1 MVRSWEAMHMASRKM
16 MRSTGRR
23 PGQSARERQEALASA
38 NPVMTFFARQLGMN
52 TAEQA
57 WDAGAEGEEHVGG
70 LLNQLPSV
78 GWLVMHDLEVDS
90 GGTNVD
96 HLVVGPP
103 GVFVIDTKNVQG
115 NVWVGGSNIMVNG
128 FFKDYVE
135 KLEAQALLVRDRLRA
150 EVDRGALWVQGL
162 LVFVEPDLTVKEQ
175 PKNIKVFDDQELLPA
190 LVRWRKM
197 HDPKEVAELAR
208 AARAIWGYG
217 RGVQA
222 GRKD

>member
-1 MVRSWEAMHMASRKM
+1 MANRKTT
-16 MRSTGRR
+16 RSTGRK

-38 NPVMTFFARQLGMN
+38 NPVTTFFARQLGMN

-70 LLNQLPSV
+70 LLNQLRSA
-78 GWLVMHDLEVDS
+78 GWLVMHDLKVGR
-90 GGTNVD
+90 GGANVD

-135 KLEAQALLVRDRLRA
+135 KLEVQALLVRDRLRA
-150 EVDRGALWVQGL
+150 EAGRASRWVQGL

-175 PKNIKVFDDQELLPA
+175 PKNIKVFDDQQLLPA
-190 LVRWRKM
+190 LVSWRKR
-197 HDPKEVAELAR
+197 HDPKEVAELAQ
-208 AARAIWGYG
+208 AARAIW
-217 RGVQA
+217 V
-222 GRKD
+222 